1 MGSQLICKKTIAR
14 PACGPGGSIVE
25 RGHGVSTEELKEYLG
40 IVVDMEKIIFFNY
53 LPVKLRFKG
62 ENRRCEIKNKSF
74 FYVFLWY

>member
-1 MGSQLICKKTIAR
+1 M
-14 PACGPGGSIVE
+14 
-25 RGHGVSTEELKEYLG
+25 STEELKEYLG